1 MRNPAPKFL
10 KRPDVR
16 ISGSGV
22 PPPHL
27 RRKAP
32 AVRHFRGRRDT
43 RWVESDAGPG
53 CRTPGRSHRRRGHRG
68 GDRQPQPAAARGRTW
83 LTVTD
88 STRPVRGRM
97 GDDPMTEPA
106 NPTSAVAASAP
117 WRSAAA
123 VAIAVRSQDVDQEGA
138 PAALQ
143 HHFDCSAAGDEDGAH
158 EIYLDDGSWS
168 S

>member
-43 RWVESDAGPG
+43 RWSS
-53 CRTPGRSHRRRGHRG
+53 RTPVLAAGR
-68 GDRQPQPAAARGRTW
+68 
-83 LTVTD
+83 L
-88 STRPVRGRM
+88 
-97 GDDPMTEPA
+97 
-106 NPTSAVAASAP
+106 
-117 WRSAAA
+117 AA
-123 VAIAVRSQDVDQEGA
+123 VTGGVATVAVTANRNLLPPGPY
-138 PAALQ
+138 PAHCHRLHQ
-143 HHFDCSAAGDEDGAH
+143 GPSEAAWVM
-158 EIYLDDGSWS
+158 IR
-168 S
+168 